1 MGMSKGVSDALTS
14 ETPFSLAAY
23 TDLVQK
29 IISLYIQEDFASVEA
44 SKGLCGRPLQSFALH
59 PCIRLE

>member
-23 TDLVQK
+23 TDLFQK
-29 IISLYIQEDFASVEA
+29 IISLHAARGFR
-44 SKGLCGRPLQSFALH
+44 LCGGEQRALRSPFAILRVASF
-59 PCIRLE
+59 